1 MKNNIINNEFEE
13 FEERNIPIKV
23 PSISSNKIIYKNN
36 IENIIPSEVNTNDY
50 TDELNKSKEYK
61 INL

>member
-23 PSISSNKIIYKNN
+23 PSTSTNKIIYKNN
-36 IENIIPSEVNTNDY
+36 IENIIPTEVNTNDY
-50 TDELNKSKEYK
+50 TDELNKSNE
-61 INL
+61 